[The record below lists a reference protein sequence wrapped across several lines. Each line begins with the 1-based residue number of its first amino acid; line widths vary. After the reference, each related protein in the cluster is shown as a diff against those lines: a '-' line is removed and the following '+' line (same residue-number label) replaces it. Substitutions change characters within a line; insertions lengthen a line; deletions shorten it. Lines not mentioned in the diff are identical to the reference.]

1 MDKSKENT
9 RIETLLA
16 MSEEAIKTKI
26 AMGITNPQIYKDF
39 MNSSSIQWDYAVSA
53 GLLTKEDVQW
63 IKEHTN

>member
-16 MSEEAIKTKI
+16 MNEEAVRTKI
-26 AMGITNPQIYKDF
+26 AMGITNPQIYKEF
-39 MNSSSIQWDYAVSA
+39 INSEGIQWDYAVPA

-63 IKEHTN
+63 IKEHIN